1 MPGFVD
7 VTGWTSEE
15 VRRMG
20 HADDYDEPYTASN
33 RKYYSPIQSNKAK
46 VVLDYDANDVW
57 AASVA
62 AQRIN
67 GSYIK
72 AVAPGIDQKTNRQIV
87 IDMLNSPETITQ
99 EDRDQ
104 AEVVRRYFKAL
115 TFKIIEGKTLNDY
128 LKGAMT
134 IANKDNITTTY
145 DLAVIASLP
154 ATYEKSSKRDDV
166 DRRIRFAQ
174 GGFVGEP
181 GEIIQL
187 NIEVV
192 KRLWS
197 EKFNTWYLTCMTP
210 EDQVVFFAFRK
221 EVNVGDTLSIQ
232 GKVKSKRDNSTQLSH
247 VKVK

>member
-7 VTGWTSEE
+7 VSNMTSEE

-20 HADDYDEPYTASN
+20 HADDYDEPYQAPK
-33 RKYYSPIQSNKAK
+33 RKFYSPVQTNKVK

-72 AVAPGIDQKTNRQIV
+72 AVAPGTEQKTNRQIV
-87 IDMLNSPETITQ
+87 IDMLHSPETITQ

-104 AEVVRRYFKAL
+104 AEIVRRYFKAL
-115 TFKIIEGKTLNDY
+115 TFKILEGKPLNDY

-134 IANKDNITTTY
+134 IANKDNITNTY

-154 ATYEKSSKRDDV
+154 STYERSAKRDDV

-181 GEIIQL
+181 GNIVRL
-187 NIEVV
+187 TIEVA

-197 EKFNTWYLTCMTP
+197 EKFATWYLTGITP
-210 EDQVVFFAFRK
+210 EDQVVFFAFKK
-221 EVNVGDTLSIQ
+221 EVVVGDTMTIE